1 VTRAPIVCLEG
12 PSAVGKTTLAG
23 ALAAAYG
30 AAVVPELDAAGAPPP
45 ARAEPW
51 FADRHAEQWG
61 RARDAARA
69 APPVPLV
76 ALDGDPLKGL
86 WYNWLHA
93 DEGWPGVDV
102 VAPLY
107 RDRIARGALG
117 APDLYVV
124 LAAPEAELR
133 ARRAGDPTRARR
145 NFERHLER
153 APGQRRYFDALAAAA
168 PGRVVFPDTGDRA
181 TLPARV
187 RALAAAAP
195 PGPPDALALLA
206 AAAAWVRD
214 AGPAAR

>member
-1 VTRAPIVCLEG
+1 VTRATIVCLEG
-12 PSAVGKTTLAG
+12 PSAVGKTTLAR
-23 ALAAAYG
+23 ALAAGYG
-30 AAVVPELDAAGAPPP
+30 AAVVPEFDAAGAPEP

-51 FADRHAEQWG
+51 FSDRHAERW
-61 RARDAARA
+61 ARARA
-69 APPVPLV
+69 AAEAAPLV
-76 ALDGDPLKGL
+76 VLDGDPLKGL

-102 VAPLY
+102 VEPLY
-107 RDRIARGALG
+107 RERIARGALG

-124 LAAPEAELR
+124 LAAPDGALR
-133 ARRAGDPTRARR
+133 ARRAGDPTRTRR

-153 APGQRRYFDALAAAA
+153 APAQRRYFDALAAAA
-168 PGRVVFPDTGDRA
+168 PGRVVFADTGDRA
-181 TLPARV
+181 TLPARA

-206 AAAAWVRD
+206 AAAAAWVRD